1 MTRELRDKER
11 ELLRKSIELRSI
23 NTMTTTFEIGQN
35 IQKKQDEIYKK
46 RNFYKGLINAIA
58 ERKQK

>member
-35 IQKKQDEIYKK
+35 IQKKQG
-46 RNFYKGLINAIA
+46 RVFQA
-58 ERKQK
+58 